1 MTESDKAQV
10 KMPGT
15 PKPWMNATMRA
26 LLRTPGLRG
35 WLGKS
40 FAVITVTGSKTG
52 NQFSTPVQYMKLD
65 GHYVVLSQTARKWWR
80 NIRTR
85 PHVELLVAGTVV
97 PAQATIVKSHA
108 ATELLAACLAGN
120 PRVAKFY
127 GLRPNSAGEFDAAHV
142 EPLLERV
149 VVIDIS
155 PDT

>member
-1 MTESDKAQV
+1 MMS
-10 KMPGT
+10 
-15 PKPWMNATMRA
+15 
-26 LLRTPGLRG
+26 
-35 WLGKS
+35 
-40 FAVITVTGSKTG
+40 TGSTG
-52 NQFSTPVQYMKLD
+52 TRLEIVASNGYAEGLWAPSPARDRLIVRRSAVQYMKLD
-65 GHYVVLSQTARKWWR
+65 DRYVVLSQTARKWWR